1 MPLGH
6 LDVRQASPRF
16 CHFYPT
22 HCKLLS
28 NFFYKMSVCRQL
40 NGNLMEVDVLR
51 MLRYCRMSGTVI
63 SRKALRNRSPEP
75 KRSYSALIKMD
86 LTNPCPIK
94 IYGDK
99 RRWDGEVIDE
109 GVHLQHEP
117 ELVRSCYELGSNAD

>member
-1 MPLGH
+1 
-6 LDVRQASPRF
+6 
-16 CHFYPT
+16 
-22 HCKLLS
+22 
-28 NFFYKMSVCRQL
+28 
-40 NGNLMEVDVLR
+40 MEVDVLR

-99 RRWDGEVIDE
+99 RRWDGEVVDE
-109 GVHLQHEP
+109 GVKLQHEP
-117 ELVRSCYELGSNAD
+117 ELVRSRNEADEEVDLKKREIRSWILKYL

>member
-1 MPLGH
+1 
-6 LDVRQASPRF
+6 
-16 CHFYPT
+16 
-22 HCKLLS
+22 
-28 NFFYKMSVCRQL
+28 
-40 NGNLMEVDVLR
+40 MEVDVLR

-99 RRWDGEVIDE
+99 RRWDGEV
-109 GVHLQHEP
+109 VHKRVELQHEP
-117 ELVRSCYELGSNAD
+117 KLVRGSDELKNRYNVEDEARSVLLCVTRIKK

>member
-1 MPLGH
+1 
-6 LDVRQASPRF
+6 
-16 CHFYPT
+16 
-22 HCKLLS
+22 
-28 NFFYKMSVCRQL
+28 
-40 NGNLMEVDVLR
+40 MEVDVLR

-94 IYGDK
+94 INGDK
-99 RRWDGEVIDE
+99 RRWDGEVVNE

-117 ELVRSCYELGSNAD
+117 ELVRSRNEADEEVDLKEKEILEVGF

>member
-1 MPLGH
+1 MYGRPLPLFVTFTPPIANCFQTSFRSH
-6 LDVRQASPRF
+6 P
-16 CHFYPT
+16 
-22 HCKLLS
+22 
-28 NFFYKMSVCRQL
+28 FYKTSVCRHL

-99 RRWDGEVIDE
+99 RRWDGEVVDE